1 MTDTPKI
8 PTAIDHEL
16 VASLHRRQH
25 YLDVLNALQ
34 AAHSSI
40 SQTFKALEVAQ
51 NNLSDCHDAYW
62 QMRNNF
68 EKDEKRR
75 QRRSGWGDGPP
86 ALITLRVPTFNDSM
100 EDLAR
105 KADWMKTNEQKNK
118 D

>member
-40 SQTFKALEVAQ
+40 SQPSRLWKWHKIIFQIATTPTGKCV
-51 NNLSDCHDAYW
+51 
-62 QMRNNF
+62 
-68 EKDEKRR
+68 
-75 QRRSGWGDGPP
+75 
-86 ALITLRVPTFNDSM
+86 ITLR
-100 EDLAR
+100 R
-105 KADWMKTNEQKNK
+105 MKNGVCVDQVGVM
-118 D
+118 DHLR